1 LPVEW
6 RAINLVN
13 GSCANTLKCHK
24 FWTTIYCFYRL
35 TQFYRANQTEQKLL
49 PAKWMT
55 LHIIHCHIFRYL
67 SHCFL
72 AIGKQY
78 DKLVLHCLSSLCPSV
93 FAIFANCFYAKY
105 LRLTAVSRA
114 IIIVC
119 VCLGYSIS
127 AIYIGH

>member
-78 DKLVLHCLSSLCPSV
+78 DKLVLHCLCRWAEIGFCNFRKLFSRK
-93 FAIFANCFYAKY
+93 IFAFNCCFEGYY
-105 LRLTAVSRA
+105 YC
-114 IIIVC
+114 VC
-119 VCLGYSIS
+119 VFGI
-127 AIYIGH
+127 